1 LRRIKAISEKNTAVR
16 RKTAAKS
23 AGTDKPATKKTAAK
37 KPAAPKGTKVAV
49 KRAATKKATTKS
61 KTDIKQSAANKTT
74 AKTKVAAAKKAGAKP
89 VTTASRP
96 VDQWS
101 RNLLKIVE
109 KSLDSDK
116 AEDIVTIDLSG
127 KSAIADYMVIATGRN
142 TRQLAAMAHHIA
154 EKLGKA
160 GAKPIGIEGI
170 SQGDWVLV
178 DGNDIIIHL
187 FRPDI
192 RKLYSLEKM
201 WGIDQPEPE
210 TLQAVG

>member
-1 LRRIKAISEKNTAVR
+1 M
-16 RKTAAKS
+16 
-23 AGTDKPATKKTAAK
+23 
-37 KPAAPKGTKVAV
+37 
-49 KRAATKKATTKS
+49 
-61 KTDIKQSAANKTT
+61 
-74 AKTKVAAAKKAGAKP
+74 
-89 VTTASRP
+89 
-96 VDQWS
+96 
-101 RNLLKIVE
+101 VE
-109 KSLDSDK
+109 KSLDADK

-154 EKLGKA
+154 EKLAKA

-170 SQGDWVLV
+170 SQGDWCWWTATTSSS
-178 DGNDIIIHL
+178 ICS
-187 FRPDI
+187 RPDV